1 VIWIELEN
9 AMREIRRL
17 KVGLAGL
24 MCTPFKGDKEKY
36 YQESRDAL
44 FGLADLHN
52 FDLHVIEQGM
62 YDDKQAKAAAAELS
76 GWGADLVIMQTSSFG
91 PGQFIYEFT
100 KVPVFLGLWAI
111 PEGPPAGGGGLPLNS
126 FTAMNMYNSI
136 LGTRET
142 GYKHP
147 VKWFYGHPGQPLF
160 DDRFIITLQ
169 ALRAVVNLRGSR
181 IGLIGG
187 VAPGFDNLIVDY
199 EELRDALGVEVVDI
213 ELEEIID
220 KARAYDTGRIKS
232 AEKILLADNVT
243 LAAGQEPAVEK
254 SSRVLTAYQEIV
266 REREL
271 DALAVSCWPQFQE
284 DYHLAVCSVI
294 GAANQLGVVAACEGD
309 VTSAVSMLALKYI
322 SGGGIVSLMDLSAL
336 DESDDS
342 VLLWHCGPAPV
353 SFADEGGVRMGSLWL
368 FDGYEGEPIGLHND
382 LVLKPGAA
390 TVMGFSVDFQRMLV
404 LNGVIDN
411 AKPGYVGSR
420 GWMSDIR
427 LSDEDIDVP
436 DLVETIMASN
446 YQHHYPLIYGEYAPA
461 SMELAA
467 WLGIRL
473 IQRRNYRAY
482 LQ

>member
-1 VIWIELEN
+1 
-9 AMREIRRL
+9 MKEIRRL
-17 KVGLAGL
+17 KVGMAGL
-24 MCTPFKGDKEKY
+24 MCTPFKGDKEKHY
-36 YQESRDAL
+36 RESHDAL
-44 FGLADLHN
+44 MDLADLHN

-62 YDDKQAKAAAAELS
+62 YEDKHAKAAASELS
-76 GWGADLVIMQTSSFG
+76 EWGADFVILQTSSFG

-100 KVPVFLGLWAI
+100 KSPVFLGLWAI

-126 FTAMNMYNSI
+126 FTGMNLYNSI
-136 LGTRET
+136 LGTRDT

-160 DDRFIITLQ
+160 DDRFIITMQ
-169 ALRAVVNLRGSR
+169 ALRAVVNLRESR

-199 EELRDALGVEVVDI
+199 EVIRTALGVDVVEI
-213 ELEEIID
+213 EPEEIID
-220 KARAYDTGRIKS
+220 KAKAFDTERIIA
-232 AEKILLADNVT
+232 AEKVLLADNVT
-243 LAAGQEPAVEK
+243 LAAGQETAVEK
-254 SSRVLTAYQEIV
+254 SSRVLIAYQEIV
-266 REREL
+266 REQEL
-271 DALAVSCWPQFQE
+271 DALAVSCWPEFQE
-284 DYHLAVCSVI
+284 DYHLAVCSVM

-309 VTSAVSMLALKYI
+309 ITSAVSMLALKYL
-322 SGGGIVSLMDLSAL
+322 SGGEIVSLMDLSAV
-336 DESDDS
+336 DEADDS

-353 SFADEGGVRMGSLWL
+353 SFADEGGVRMGPLWL

-390 TVMGFSVDFQRMLV
+390 TVMGFTTDFQRMLIMD
-404 LNGVIDN
+404 GIIDN
-411 AKPGYVGSR
+411 EKPGYVGSR
-420 GWMSDIR
+420 GWMSEIH
-427 LSDEDIDVP
+427 LNGENIDTR
-436 DLVETIMASN
+436 DLVETIMSSN